1 MPSCAAVRPSKCT
14 ACGAASRP
22 EGRALV
28 IVGHGLRV
36 RTIEG
41 PLTPRQPPVL
51 TEVVGR
57 RYACRACDAI
67 LIVLPAGIA
76 RGYRYSRSAIGW
88 ALSLWGYEHAR
99 ASSVRAQTST
109 ASVVGASSAT
119 RWASL
124 RRWTRC
130 SLLLFGIACGEHGT
144 LRERASRISTFVAAH
159 APISHGA
166 VALDA
171 FFGAAYSGAV

>member
-1 MPSCAAVRPSKCT
+1 MPSCAAVRPSNCT

-28 IVGHGLRV
+28 IVGHGLRA

-41 PLTPRQPPVL
+41 PLAPRQPPTL
-51 TEVVGR
+51 TEVVAR
-57 RYACRACDAI
+57 RYACLSCDAI
-67 LIVLPAGIA
+67 LIVLPTGIA
-76 RGYRYSRSAIGW
+76 RGFRYSRSAIGW
-88 ALSLWGYEHAR
+88 ALALWGYEHA
-99 ASSVRAQTST
+99 AAASVRAQTST

-130 SLLLFGIACGEHGT
+130 SLLLFGIEPGEHGT

-159 APISHGA
+159 ALLSHGA
-166 VALDA
+166 VSLDA
-171 FFGAAYSGAV
+171 FFGAAYCGAF